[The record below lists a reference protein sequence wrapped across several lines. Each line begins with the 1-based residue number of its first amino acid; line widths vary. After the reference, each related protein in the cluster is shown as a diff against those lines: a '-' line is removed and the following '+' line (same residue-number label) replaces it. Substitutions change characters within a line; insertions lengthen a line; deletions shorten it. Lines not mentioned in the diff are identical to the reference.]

1 MTEFANT
8 WPFFILGVYSL
19 KQPNLILGVAA
30 SSSLVPFI
38 SWAGVSI
45 GLSGSFV
52 VAISVTVAR
61 HLRGQEEY
69 VFSCMLGLFLAFL
82 IYSNSFWRA
91 LV

>member
-8 WPFFILGVYSL
+8 WPFFILGVHSL

-69 VFSCMLGLFLAFL
+69 VFFMYARTFPCFLDL
-82 IYSNSFWRA
+82 Q
-91 LV
+91 